1 MMVYGEVVG
10 VASGIR
16 LIVADADFFQLVE
29 IIDQRLW
36 NPRIL
41 VPQDTDMP
49 WPHDAVEHGCAGVD
63 GYHGGHNAAL
73 PEGVELFDGGTA
85 GADLIDV
92 LADRET
98 VIIVDAVRSDKPAGT
113 ILRFGPDDLALQQN
127 NPLSLHDL
135 DIPQTLAMTKM
146 MNCAPKNVICF
157 GVVPECISPG
167 MELSETLA
175 DMVPQISQIILGL
188 IHSA

>member
-1 MMVYGEVVG
+1 MKNFRAKTLILGVGNILLRDEGVG
-10 VASGIR
+10 VR
-16 LIVADADFFQLVE
+16 VVE
-29 IIDQRLW
+29 YLQDQ
-36 NPRIL
+36 
-41 VPQDTDMP
+41 T
-49 WPHDAVEHGCAGVD
+49 
-63 GYHGGHNAAL
+63 L
-73 PEGVELFDGGTA
+73 PEGVELVDGGTA

-146 MNCAPKNVICF
+146 LNCDPKNVICF
-157 GVVPECISPG
+157 GVVPKCIAPG
-167 MELSETLA
+167 MELSDEIAEIIPIVAEKALEEATV
-175 DMVPQISQIILGL
+175 VPS
-188 IHSA
+188 